1 MSDISGID
9 PIKQTVKINAAAIA
23 AAAASAQAVPGATEA
38 PARDQVSI
46 QTSDASDLG
55 LGEAAGPGGQRGRIL
70 PEAAPA
76 DLMSAIGSAPVASA
90 MPGMSAPGK
99 SIEVPR
105 PKPAPPI
112 QSTPRSDVPSSVSYS
127 SPSSVKPEPRYLDVQ
142 GCTGM
147 GAASGK
153 SYKVLESDAIAMY
166 SLLKEKPLWKMD
178 ELKYALQAYFGI
190 EAEVTKVDGRNAIV
204 GTDGRII
211 AVDTEGN
218 GAIDINDLQF
228 GQALSAAGVDISQIK
243 SASEMMKDRL
253 NAMNLALKVSEDLQK
268 MNQEIAE
275 REMTMAS
282 IRASAEAADAKARGA
297 AAAVAASGLTSVTP
311 SSNPGSSSSSSS
323 SSPSPGASSA
333 GAAAAAAGAS
343 AAAAPSAPS
352 GGGKGMA

>member
-9 PIKQTVKINAAAIA
+9 PIKQTIKINAAAIA
-23 AAAASAQAVPGATEA
+23 AAAASAQALPGAAEA

-55 LGEAAGPGGQRGRIL
+55 LGEASGPGGQRGRIL

-90 MPGMSAPGK
+90 MPGMASSGK
-99 SIEVPR
+99 AIEMPR
-105 PKPAPPI
+105 PVPSPPI
-112 QSTPRSDVPSSVSYS
+112 QGTPRSDMPSSVSYS

-166 SLLKEKPLWKMD
+166 SLLKEKPLWQMD
-178 ELKYALQAYFGI
+178 ELKYALKTYFGI

-204 GTDGRII
+204 GNDGRVI

-228 GQALSAAGVDISQIK
+228 GQALQSAGVDISQIK
-243 SASEMMKDRL
+243 SASEMMKDQI
-253 NAMNLALKVSEDLQK
+253 NAMSLALKVCEDLQK
-268 MNQEIAE
+268 MNKEIAE
-275 REMTMAS
+275 REMAMES
-282 IRASAEAADAKARGA
+282 IRASAEAAGAKARGA
-297 AAAVAASGLTSVTP
+297 AGAVAASAMPLSP
-311 SSNPGSSSSSSS
+311 ASSPDASSSSQ
-323 SSPSPGASSA
+323 GASSA
-333 GAAAAAAGAS
+333 GAAASAAAGAS
-343 AAAAPSAPS
+343 AASAAAPSAPS
-352 GGGKGMA
+352 TGSKGIA